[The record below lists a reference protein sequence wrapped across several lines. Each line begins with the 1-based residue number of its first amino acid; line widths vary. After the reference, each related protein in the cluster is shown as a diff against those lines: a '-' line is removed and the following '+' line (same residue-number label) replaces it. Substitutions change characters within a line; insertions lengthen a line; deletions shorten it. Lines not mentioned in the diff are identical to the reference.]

1 VCHEQQTSLTASNV
15 KVIEQNRNYRVGHR
29 QGSRGSNRSKHR
41 AMHDHEE
48 PRPTC
53 LPRWY
58 LPVEQGVI
66 EMAEDYESMTVAQL
80 KELLKEQD
88 LPVSGKK
95 SDLIARLQMLRATPK
110 RSVKKQRHPKRH
122 AVEDSWD
129 DEDWDDETE
138 DVYMVKQKP
147 VLNDEMKAALAL
159 RSAQKK
165 KTPSFRRTEWFRYKR
180 LSRSGWR
187 APHGM
192 DNKQRR
198 NYKYRGSLVRIGHGK
213 VAAARFLHPSGFRE
227 VMVHNVSDLE
237 VIDPETEAARV
248 GASVGGR
255 KRETIYSRADELG
268 VRVLNRRRDV

>member
-1 VCHEQQTSLTASNV
+1 MT
-15 KVIEQNRNYRVGHR
+15 
-29 QGSRGSNRSKHR
+29 
-41 AMHDHEE
+41 
-48 PRPTC
+48 
-53 LPRWY
+53 
-58 LPVEQGVI
+58 
-66 EMAEDYESMTVAQL
+66 EDYESMTVAQL
-80 KELLKEQD
+80 KELLKEQG

-95 SDLIARLQMLRATPK
+95 SDLIARLQEAAGQADE
-110 RSVKKQRHPKRH
+110 V
-122 AVEDSWD
+122 VEDEAPEAAESDDDGWD
-129 DEDWDDETE
+129 DEDWDDEAD

-147 VLNDEMKAALAL
+147 VLDDDMKAALAL
-159 RSAQKK
+159 RAAQKK

-227 VMVHNVSDLE
+227 VMVHNTGDLE
-237 VIDPETEAARV
+237 SIDPETEAARV

-255 KRETIYSRADELG
+255 KREHIYARADELG

>member
-1 VCHEQQTSLTASNV
+1 
-15 KVIEQNRNYRVGHR
+15 
-29 QGSRGSNRSKHR
+29 
-41 AMHDHEE
+41 
-48 PRPTC
+48 
-53 LPRWY
+53 
-58 LPVEQGVI
+58 
-66 EMAEDYESMTVAQL
+66 MAEDYESMTVAQL
-80 KELLKEQD
+80 KELLKEEG

-95 SDLIARLQMLRATPK
+95 SDLIARLHEAAGETEEMVEDAAP
-110 RSVKKQRHPKRH
+110 VED
-122 AVEDSWD
+122 VEEEDSWD
-129 DEDWDDETE
+129 DEDWDDEDE

-147 VLNDEMKAALAL
+147 VLDDDMKAALAL
-159 RSAQKK
+159 RAAQKK

-227 VMVHNVSDLE
+227 VMVHNVADLE
-237 VIDPETEAARV
+237 AVDPETEAARV
-248 GASVGGR
+248 GATVGGR
-255 KRETIYSRADELG
+255 KREHIYARADELG